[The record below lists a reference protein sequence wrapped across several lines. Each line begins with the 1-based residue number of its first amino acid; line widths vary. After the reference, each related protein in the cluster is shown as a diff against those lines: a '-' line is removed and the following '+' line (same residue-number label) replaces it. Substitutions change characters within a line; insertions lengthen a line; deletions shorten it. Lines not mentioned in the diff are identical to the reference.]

1 MSEKLQNFKLI
12 GEIKN
17 GQFVKISSKGD
28 YGGNNFLDI
37 SMKKN
42 KNDNKKYLE
51 IYSDLTRPLLSEYGF
66 FKGLSGGKLIF
77 TSVIDNPK
85 SNSNLKI
92 ENFKVI
98 NAPGVIKLLS
108 LADLGGLA
116 DLAEGDGLSF
126 DILEINME
134 KNQDLLKLNEILA
147 LGPSLSVLMDGYQ
160 DESGLTSL
168 RGTIVPAKTL
178 NKMIAK
184 IPVIGNIIIP
194 KEVGEGL
201 FGISFKMKGPKGNI
215 KTTINPV
222 RTLTPRFIQKIV
234 ERNKETK

>member
-1 MSEKLQNFKLI
+1 M
-12 GEIKN
+12 
-17 GQFVKISSKGD
+17 KISSKGD

-42 KNDNKKYLE
+42 NNDNKKYLE
-51 IYSDLTRPLLSEYGF
+51 IYSDLPRPLLSEYGF

-77 TSVIDNPK
+77 TSIIDDSK

-134 KNQDLLKLNEILA
+134 
-147 LGPSLSVLMDGYQ
+147 
-160 DESGLTSL
+160 
-168 RGTIVPAKTL
+168 
-178 NKMIAK
+178 
-184 IPVIGNIIIP
+184 
-194 KEVGEGL
+194 
-201 FGISFKMKGPKGNI
+201 
-215 KTTINPV
+215 
-222 RTLTPRFIQKIV
+222 
-234 ERNKETK
+234 